1 MLEPSI
7 ANTIEQLPPNYSLLP
22 SNTNRRDSTR
32 SSGRSYGKHQTK
44 SQIIVGG
51 QKLTFTHQPSRGDI
65 TKCISKNPSH
75 IFTQINKQASSEEF
89 TMTQTS
95 SQRSEV
101 PSVNF
106 YSLSN
111 KIMQNNKEIRRIEK
125 ILYKDENKAA
135 KYKKPKNLLSQTN
148 QNVQIFAAKI
158 RELRDK

>member
-7 ANTIEQLPPNYSLLP
+7 SNTIEQMQPNYSVMP
-22 SNTNRRDSTR
+22 SCTNRRDSTR

-51 QKLTFTHQPSRGDI
+51 QKLTFARQPSRPEMPS
-65 TKCISKNPSH
+65 KCISKNPSH
-75 IFTQINKQASSEEF
+75 IFTQINKQGSSEDF

-95 SQRSEV
+95 SQLSSV

-135 KYKKPKNLLSQTN
+135 KYKKPKNLLSQSN
-148 QNVQIFAAKI
+148 QNV
-158 RELRDK
+158 